1 MVHLIAMSFSK
12 RIHRI
17 RSGLSEAMLQDQW
30 AIRRGLR
37 AVSGKSGRSKPAGFV
52 KKRLDELE
60 RLLETSVRKR
70 RARLEGRPDPVY
82 PEHLPIYRKK
92 EEIVRAVQDHPVVIV
107 SGETGSGKSTQI
119 PKMCLEAGRGIAGR
133 IGCTQPRRIAAT
145 TIARRIAEELGE
157 ELGGS
162 VGYKIRFSDR
172 TGPHAYIKVLTDG
185 MLLAETQ
192 QDRFLNAYDTLIIDE
207 AHERSLNI
215 DFLLGILRTLLRKR
229 RDLRV
234 IVTSATLDTEKFSK
248 AFDNAPVVEVS
259 GRLFPVEVEYHPPE
273 DGQEDPEDV
282 TYVDR
287 TVEAVERIVTRRA
300 PGDVLVFMPTEQD
313 IRETCERLEARGFP
327 STTVLPL
334 FARLPGAQQNRVFA
348 PRPGRKIVVA
358 TNVAET
364 SLTIP
369 GIRYVVDTGL
379 ARIPRYLPS
388 TRTTSLAVSPISR
401 SSADQRKGRCGRV
414 ENGVCIR
421 LYSEEDYERREEYT
435 PPEILRSNL
444 AEVILRMLSLRLGD
458 MDTFPFVDRPGARSV
473 KDGFD
478 VLTELGAITRE
489 RDRARLTPRGRL
501 MARLPL
507 DPRIARMMIEA
518 RKEGCD
524 KEVGIIAAAL
534 GIQDPRQRPADRSA
548 QADEA
553 HRSFRDPESDF
564 LSLLTLWNHYHR
576 ARKTLRTQSKMRAFC
591 KEHFLS
597 FARMREWRDVH
608 EQITAILEEETLEF
622 ETGSQAP
629 KSPEDA
635 RYDRIHRAILS
646 GFLSNIAVQK
656 EKALYR
662 ATRGRDV
669 MLFPG
674 STLFKKPPAWIVAA
688 EMVRTSRLF
697 ARTAARID
705 PAWLEAL
712 GGTLCRSSYHHP
724 HWEKNRGEVR
734 ATEQVTLFGLVIVP
748 GRSVPY
754 GPVDPDE
761 AHRIFVRSALVEGD
775 IRGDFPFLRKNREL
789 VEHLASLEDRIRR
802 RDIVVSEQ
810 AMADFYAERLPG
822 VRDTRTLKRR
832 IREQGGDAFLH
843 MTEEDLARYVPDASV
858 LDAFPDHLRVGEQAF
873 PFTYRFDPASRED
886 GVTVRVPSTL
896 TSRLPP
902 ERLEWMVPGLL
913 EEKITALI
921 KGLPKR
927 YRKQL
932 VPVSS
937 TVRNVMDEM
946 ERTDESLLT
955 VLGRFL
961 YRRFGVD
968 IPASAWPTEDLPDH
982 LRMRVAITDHQGREL
997 QAGRDPGL
1005 LRAGAA
1011 SPPAG
1016 SSRALEAAREQW
1028 ERDGITSWDF
1038 EALPEQIP
1046 VEDALMAY
1054 PALEPSESGVRI
1066 RLFSS
1071 AAEAAKTHR
1080 DGVARLLSLRLGRDL
1095 RFARKVLRLPAS
1107 ASPAAVYFRGA
1118 KAVES
1123 ALEKALIRHLFQAD
1137 VRTREAFDALAER
1150 LAPRL
1155 TTEAND
1161 LLDKTLRV
1169 LEAYSGLRS
1178 TLHGLE
1184 TASKASPAVQELCAT
1199 LRSELTR
1206 LVPED
1211 FLDRYPP
1218 EQLEHLPRYLRAMEI
1233 RAERGSFDPEKDRKK
1248 AGEIRVFEEELARM
1262 QADLSANATEEKRRA
1277 LESFA
1282 WMIEELRVSVFAQE
1296 LSTAV
1301 KVSSKRL
1308 KQKADEIRRMV

>member
-1 MVHLIAMSFSK
+1 MSPLK
-12 RIHRI
+12 RIEHI
-17 RSGLSEAMLQDQW
+17 RSALPEAMIKDQW
-30 AIRRGLR
+30 AIHRGLR
-37 AVSGKSGRSKPAGFV
+37 AISGKAGRNRPAGFV
-52 KKRLDELE
+52 RKRLEELE
-60 RLLETSVRKR
+60 RLLDTSVQKR
-70 RARLEGRPDPVY
+70 RARLENRPQPVY
-82 PEHLPIYRKK
+82 PEHLPIHRKK
-92 EEIVRAVQDHPVVIV
+92 EEIVRAIQDHPVVIV

-133 IGCTQPRRIAAT
+133 IGCTQPRRIAAI
-145 TIARRIAEELGE
+145 TIARRIAQELGE
-157 ELGGS
+157 DLGGS

-172 TGPHAYIKVLTDG
+172 TGPDAYIKILTDG

-192 QDRFLNAYDTLIIDE
+192 QDRFLNEYNALIIDE

-215 DFLLGILRTLLRKR
+215 DFLLGILRSMLRKR

-234 IVTSATLDTEKFSK
+234 IVTSATLDTEKFSR
-248 AFDNAPVVEVS
+248 AFDNAPVVEVT
-259 GRLFPVEVEYHPPE
+259 GRLFPVELEYHPPE
-273 DGQEDPEDV
+273 EGHEDPEDE

-287 TVEAVERIVTRRA
+287 AVQAVERIVYHR
-300 PGDVLVFMPTEQD
+300 PLGDILVFMPTEQD
-313 IRETCERLEARGFP
+313 IRETCERFEARNFP
-327 STTVLPL
+327 NTRVLPL
-334 FARLPGAQQNRVFA
+334 FARLPAAQQNRVFA
-348 PRPGRKIVVA
+348 SRPGRKIVVA

-421 LYSEEDYERREEYT
+421 LYSEEDYERREEFT

-444 AEVILRMLSLRLGD
+444 AEVILRMLSLRLGH
-458 MDTFPFVDRPGARSV
+458 MDTFPFVDRPSVRSV

-478 VLTELGAITRE
+478 VLTELDAITRDQ
-489 RDRARLTPRGRL
+489 DRVRLTPRGRL

-518 RKEGCD
+518 RQEGCD
-524 KEVGIIAAAL
+524 KEVGVIAAAL
-534 GIQDPRQRPADRSA
+534 GIQDPRQRPADRAA

-553 HRSFRDPESDF
+553 HQSFRDPESDF
-564 LSLLTLWNHYHR
+564 LTLLNLWGQYHR
-576 ARKTLRTQSKMRAFC
+576 ARKTLRTQSRMRAFC

-597 FARMREWRDVH
+597 FARMREWWDVH
-608 EQITAILEEETLEF
+608 EQITTILAEEALEF
-622 ETGSQAP
+622 DTGSHAMQARDD
-629 KSPEDA
+629 S
-635 RYDRIHRAILS
+635 RYARIHRAILS

-656 EKALYR
+656 EKTLYR

-712 GGTLCRSSYHHP
+712 GGSLCRSSFHHP

-761 AHRIFVRSALVEGD
+761 AHRIFIRSALVEGD
-775 IRGDFPFLRKNREL
+775 IRGDFPFLRNNRALAER
-789 VEHLASLEDRIRR
+789 LASLEDRIRR

-832 IREQGGDAFLH
+832 IREQGGDTFLR
-843 MTEEDLARYVPDASV
+843 MTEEDLALYVPDASV
-858 LDAFPDHLRVGEQAF
+858 LEAYPDHLRIGDQAF
-873 PFTYRFDPASRED
+873 PFTYRFDPASKED

-896 TSRLPP
+896 TSRLSP
-902 ERLEWMVPGLL
+902 ERLEWIVPGLL

-937 TVRNVMDEM
+937 TVRVLMDEM
-946 ERTDESLLT
+946 KRTDESLLT
-955 VLGRFL
+955 VMGRFL
-961 YRRFGVD
+961 YQRFGVD
-968 IPASAWPTEDLPDH
+968 IPASAWPTEALPDH
-982 LRMRVAITDHQGREL
+982 LRMRVAITDHQGLEL
-997 QAGRDPGL
+997 RTGRDPGL
-1005 LRAGAA
+1005 LRAGTEAPHA
-1011 SPPAG
+1011 E
-1016 SSRALEAAREQW
+1016 SSRAWEAMRKQW

-1046 VEDALMAY
+1046 AEDALVAY
-1054 PALEPSESGVRI
+1054 PALEPSDSGVRI

-1071 AAEAAKTHR
+1071 AVEAAETHR
-1080 DGVARLLSLRLGRDL
+1080 DGVARLLSLCLGRDL
-1095 RFARKVLRLPAS
+1095 KFARKVLRLPAS
-1107 ASPAAVYFRGA
+1107 ASQAAVYFGGA

-1123 ALEKALIRHLFQAD
+1123 ALEKSLVRHLFRAGL
-1137 VRTREAFDALAER
+1137 RTREAFDALTER
-1150 LAPRL
+1150 LAPRIVA
-1155 TTEAND
+1155 EAND
-1161 LLDKTLRV
+1161 LLDKVIRV
-1169 LEAYSGLRS
+1169 LDAYSGLRS

-1184 TASKASPAVQELCAT
+1184 TASKAPPAVQALCAS
-1199 LRSELTR
+1199 LRHELSR

-1218 EQLEHLPRYLRAMEI
+1218 ERLEHLPRYLRAMEI
-1233 RAERGSFDPEKDRKK
+1233 RAERGSFDPGKDRKK
-1248 AGEIRVFEEELARM
+1248 AEEVHVFEEELARM
-1262 QADLSANATEEKRRA
+1262 RADLSPNATPEKRRA
-1277 LESFA
+1277 LEAFA

-1296 LSTAV
+1296 LSTAI
-1301 KVSSKRL
+1301 KVSPKRL

>member
-1 MVHLIAMSFSK
+1 MSPLK
-12 RIHRI
+12 RIERI
-17 RSGLSEAMLQDQW
+17 RSALPEAMIQDQW
-30 AIRRGLR
+30 VIRRGLR
-37 AVSGKSGRSKPAGFV
+37 SVSGKSGRSKPSGFV

-60 RLLETSVRKR
+60 RLLEASLQR
-70 RARLEGRPDPVY
+70 RRSRLKGRPQPIY
-82 PEHLPIYRKK
+82 PEHLPIFRKK

-145 TIARRIAEELGE
+145 TIARRIAQEMGEDLGD
-157 ELGGS
+157 S

-172 TGPHAYIKVLTDG
+172 TGPNAYIKILTDG

-192 QDRFLNAYDTLIIDE
+192 QDRFLNEYDTLIIDE

-215 DFLLGILRTLLRKR
+215 DYLLGILRSLLRKR

-234 IVTSATLDTEKFSK
+234 IVTSATLDTEKFSR
-248 AFDNAPVVEVS
+248 AFDHAPVVEVS

-273 DGQEDPEDV
+273 NEQQDPEDV

-287 TVEAVERIVTRRA
+287 SVLAVERIVSQR
-300 PGDVLVFMPTEQD
+300 PFGDILVFMPTEQD
-313 IRETCERLEARGFP
+313 IREACERLDARDFP
-327 STTVLPL
+327 NTTILPL
-334 FARLPGAQQNRVFA
+334 FARLPGGQQNRVFA
-348 PRPGRKIVVA
+348 SRPGRKIVVA

-388 TRTTSLAVSPISR
+388 TRTTSLAVGPISR

-421 LYSEEDYERREEYT
+421 FYSEEDYERREEFT

-444 AEVILRMLSLRLGD
+444 AEVILRMLALRLGD
-458 MDTFPFVDRPGARSV
+458 VDTFPFVDRPGARSI

-478 VLTELGAITRE
+478 VLTELGAITRD
-489 RDRARLTPRGRL
+489 RDRVRITPRGRL

-518 RKEGCD
+518 RKEGCE
-524 KEVGIIAAAL
+524 KEVGVIAAAL
-534 GIQDPRQRPADRSA
+534 GIQDPRQRPAERAA

-564 LSLLTLWNHYHR
+564 LTLLNLWDQYHR
-576 ARKTLRTQSKMRAFC
+576 ARKTLRTQGKMRAFC

-608 EQITAILEEETLEF
+608 EQITILLKEEDLES
-622 ETGSQAP
+622 EAGAP
-629 KSPEDA
+629 SEKTADNS
-635 RYDRIHRAILS
+635 RYARIHRAVLS

-656 EKALYR
+656 EKTFYR

-674 STLFKKPPAWIVAA
+674 STLFSKPPSWIVAA

-705 PAWLEAL
+705 PSWLEAL
-712 GGTLCRSSYHHP
+712 GGSLCRSSYHHP

-734 ATEQVTLFGLVIVP
+734 ATEEVTLFGLVIVP
-748 GRSVPY
+748 GRSAPY

-775 IRGDFPFLRKNREL
+775 IRGDFSFLHENRALAER
-789 VEHLASLEDRIRR
+789 LASLEDRIRR

-810 AMADFYAERLPG
+810 AMADFYTERLPA
-822 VRDTRTLKRR
+822 VRDARTLKRR
-832 IREQGGDAFLH
+832 IREQGGDAFLR
-843 MTEEDLARYVPDASV
+843 MDEKDLALYVPDPSV
-858 LDAFPDHLRVGEQAF
+858 LEAFPDHLRIGDQAF
-873 PFTYRFDPASRED
+873 PFTYRFDPSSKED
-886 GVTVRVPSTL
+886 GITVRVPSTL

-932 VPVSS
+932 VPVSG
-937 TVRNVMDEM
+937 TVRILMDEM

-955 VLGRFL
+955 AMGRFL
-961 YRRFGVD
+961 YRKFGVD
-968 IPASAWPTEDLPDH
+968 IPASAWPTDDLPDH
-982 LRMRVAITDHQGREL
+982 LRMRVAVTDHKGREL
-997 QAGRDPGL
+997 KAGRDPGL
-1005 LRAGAA
+1005 LRAGGAA
-1011 SPPAG
+1011 SPVG
-1016 SSRALEAAREQW
+1016 SCRAWEAVQEQW
-1028 ERDGITSWDF
+1028 ERYAVTSWDF
-1038 EALPEQIP
+1038 ESLPEQIP
-1046 VEDALMAY
+1046 VEDALVAY
-1054 PALEPSESGVRI
+1054 PALEPSEPGVRI

-1071 AAEAAKTHR
+1071 SAEAAETHL
-1080 DGVARLLSLRLGRDL
+1080 DGVARLLTLRLVRDL
-1095 RFARKVLRLPAS
+1095 KFARKVLRLPTS
-1107 ASPAAVYFRGA
+1107 LSRAAVYFGGQ
-1118 KAVES
+1118 KALES
-1123 ALEKALIRHLFQAD
+1123 ALQGSLVRHLFRAD
-1137 VRTREAFDALAER
+1137 VRTREAFEALAER
-1150 LAPRL
+1150 LGPRL
-1155 TTEAND
+1155 VTEAND
-1161 LLDKTLRV
+1161 LLDQVIRV
-1169 LEAYSGLRS
+1169 LEAYRALRS
-1178 TLHGLE
+1178 TLRGLE
-1184 TASKASPAVQELCAT
+1184 TSSNATPEIQALCAT
-1199 LRSELTR
+1199 LRHELDR
-1206 LVPED
+1206 MVPAD
-1211 FLDRYPP
+1211 FLDRYTP
-1218 EQLEHLPRYLRAMEI
+1218 ERLDHLPRYLRAMEI
-1233 RAERGSFDPEKDRKK
+1233 RAERGSFDPAKDRKK
-1248 AGEIRVFEEELARM
+1248 AEEIRGFEGELARM
-1262 QADLSANATEEKRRA
+1262 QEELSPNATPEKRDA
-1277 LESFA
+1277 LDAFS
-1282 WMIEELRVSVFAQE
+1282 WMIEELRVSIFAQE
-1296 LSTAV
+1296 LTTAV
-1301 KVSSKRL
+1301 KVSPKRL
-1308 KQKADEIRRMV
+1308 KRMADEIRRMV